1 MLVLLIFLKLKLL
14 KYNRFTVCVNLCCTA
29 KWLSYIYTWI
39 YRILFHVLFHY
50 GLSQEAEYSSLCR
63 TAGPCCFSFCILCTN
78 LHLLILNAHCIP
90 PLPSIL
96 LGNHGS
102 LSVSLFLIQRWVPR
116 GSGAARRLS
125 FSAWLPSLGV
135 SPLGPSCSRSA
146 PAALVA
152 VPQPPT
158 AADAEVRHWLPW
170 ARSVVAP
177 PAVLTLTRSPAA
189 GTSGVVCPH
198 DVLGRLCLYSCFL
211 PEASMLSCPWK
222 YRCCKLWFLLPFCW
236 KRKMFDSLT
245 L

>member
-1 MLVLLIFLKLKLL
+1 MFFSIMVYHKRLSIVPCAAQQVLA
-14 KYNRFTVCVNLCCTA
+14 V
-29 KWLSYIYTWI
+29 S
-39 YRILFHVLFHY
+39 
-50 GLSQEAEYSSLCR
+50 
-63 TAGPCCFSFCILCTN
+63 PFCILCTN

-158 AADAEVRHWLPW
+158 AADAEVRHWLP
-170 ARSVVAP
+170 
-177 PAVLTLTRSPAA
+177 
-189 GTSGVVCPH
+189 
-198 DVLGRLCLYSCFL
+198 
-211 PEASMLSCPWK
+211 
-222 YRCCKLWFLLPFCW
+222 
-236 KRKMFDSLT
+236 
-245 L
+245 